1 MNFRKIFSVIVGFGT
16 IGLMSS
22 VFAKMQG
29 LLFTSSLEIFT
40 SKEIAATNF
49 SQFIIKLFCVWF
61 SCVLGGMATTRI
73 WGKPREN
80 LIVGGLIILVVGWLW
95 LSSENPI
102 WFWVLLILGILPCVF
117 LGYRVTSIICKFHIK

>member
-29 LLFTSSLEIFT
+29 SLFTSSLEIFT

-73 WGKPREN
+73 GGKPREN
-80 LIVGGLIILVVGWLW
+80 LIVV
-95 LSSENPI
+95 
-102 WFWVLLILGILPCVF
+102 
-117 LGYRVTSIICKFHIK
+117 

>member
-40 SKEIAATNF
+40 SQEIAATNF
-49 SQFIIKLFCVWF
+49 PQFIIKLFCVWV
-61 SCVLGGMATTRI
+61 SCVLGEMDTTRI
-73 WGKPREN
+73 GGKPREN

-95 LSSENPI
+95 LSAENPI

-117 LGYRVTSIICKFHIK
+117 LGYRVTSVIWKFRIK

>member
-73 WGKPREN
+73 GSKPREN

-95 LSSENPI
+95 LSAENPI

-117 LGYRVTSIICKFHIK
+117 LGYRVTSIICKFRIK

>member
-29 LLFTSSLEIFT
+29 LLFTSSLEIFA
-40 SKEIAATNF
+40 SQEIAATNF
-49 SQFIIKLFCVWF
+49 SQFIIKLFCVWV

-73 WGKPREN
+73 GGKTREN
-80 LIVGGLIILVVGWLW
+80 LIVGGLIILVLGWLW
-95 LSSENPI
+95 LSTKNPI

-117 LGYRVTSIICKFHIK
+117 LGYRVTSIICKFRIK

>member
-29 LLFTSSLEIFT
+29 LLFTSSLEIFA
-40 SKEIAATNF
+40 SQEIAATNF

-73 WGKPREN
+73 GGKPREN

-95 LSSENPI
+95 LSAENPI

-117 LGYRVTSIICKFHIK
+117 LGYRVTSIICKFRIK

>member
-40 SKEIAATNF
+40 SQEIAVTNY

-73 WGKPREN
+73 GGKPREN

-95 LSSENPI
+95 LSAENPI

-117 LGYRVTSIICKFHIK
+117 LGYRVTSIICKFRIK